1 MQQDEKGRF
10 VKGGTPWNKGKKMS
24 DELRAKCQSTMFKKG
39 NKPMNTLPIGA
50 EVKKKDGYVYVKV
63 NNIPHAQWK
72 NWRPK
77 QVVIYENHHN
87 VKVDT
92 RTHIVMFLDGD
103 KHNFDINNLML
114 VSRRVSRVVNTHYEK
129 SEDVEI
135 NKLNILQANLSV
147 SILDTAEKLGQVVVY
162 TNKNNKY
169 KIRRIKKSID
179 KISK

>member
-1 MQQDEKGRF
+1 
-10 VKGGTPWNKGKKMS
+10 MS
-24 DELRAKCQSTMFKKG
+24 DEIRAKCEPTMFKKG
-39 NKPMNTLPIGA
+39 NSPFNTLPIGS
-50 EVKKKDGYVYVKV
+50 EVKKTDGYTYIKID
-63 NNIPHAQWK
+63 NKPNAYWK

-87 VKVDT
+87 VKVNS
-92 RTHIVMFLDGD
+92 RTHVVMFLDGD

-114 VSRRVSRVVNTHYEK
+114 VSRRVNRVVNTHYEK

-135 NKLNILQANLSV
+135 NKLNILHANLSV
-147 SILDTAEKLGQVVVY
+147 SILDAAEKSEQAVVY

-169 KIRRIKKSID
+169 KTRRIKKSID

>member
-24 DELRAKCQSTMFKKG
+24 DELRAKCEPTMFKKG
-39 NKPMNTLPIGA
+39 NIPKNTLPIGS
-50 EVKKKDGYVYVKV
+50 EVKKEDGHVYIKV
-63 NNIPHAQWK
+63 ADVLRAGCK

-87 VKVDT
+87 LKVDT
-92 RTHIVMFLDGD
+92 RTHIVVFLDGD
-103 KHNFDINNLML
+103 KYNFDINNLML
-114 VSRRVSRVVNTHYEK
+114 VSKRVNRIVNTHYAK
-129 SEDVEI
+129 SEDAEI

-169 KIRRIKKSID
+169 KTRRIKKSID